1 MRAKSNQVREGTV
14 EGLKED
20 ENGKRSACF
29 AVIKFQ
35 LIFGHPYFLG

>member
-1 MRAKSNQVREGTV
+1 MM

-29 AVIKFQ
+29 VVIKFE
-35 LIFGHPYFLG
+35 LIFGHPCFLG